1 MLLRPT
7 DEGLLAIGQA
17 SHAWISG
24 QLARVWGNA
33 EFGAVVP
40 REEVCLAAEQHDVGM
55 AEWDLRPALDDETG
69 RPRDFMHLPVSTH
82 LGLWRAAPH
91 KLLTQSTYAALLC
104 SMHGTALQRFR
115 DLDALPPADADD
127 VRAFLG
133 EQRDLQERLQAALGR
148 DEEEIDRNQ
157 RLIWA
162 WDALSLALCLDWAP
176 YTQRDVPT
184 AGGGATE
191 LRLTDDDLGGGCA
204 LDPWPFVTDT
214 VTVHAEG
221 RLLDAHE
228 YPDEAALH
236 AALEAAPVRR
246 LTFSLRP
253 RR

>member
-33 EFGAVVP
+33 AFGAVVP

-55 AEWDLRPALDDETG
+55 AEWDLRPDLDDETG
-69 RPRDFMHLPVSTH
+69 HPRDFMHLPVATH
-82 LGLWRAAPH
+82 LALWRAAPH
-91 KLLTQSTYAALLC
+91 KLLSQSTYAALLC

-115 DLDALPPADADD
+115 DLDALPARDADD
-127 VRAFLG
+127 IRAFLA
-133 EQRDLQERLQAALGR
+133 EQREFQDRLRAALGR
-148 DEEEIDRNQ
+148 DEDEVDRNQ
-157 RLIWA
+157 RLMWT

-176 YTQRDVPT
+176 YVQRDVPT
-184 AGGGATE
+184 AQGGATE
-191 LRLTDDDLGGGCA
+191 LRLVADDIDGGHS
-204 LDPWPFVTDT
+204 LHPWPFVTDS

-221 RLLDAHE
+221 RLIA
-228 YPDEAALH
+228 DERYDDTDVVH

-246 LTFSLRP
+246 LTFALRP

>member
-24 QLARVWGNA
+24 QLARVWGTA
-33 EFGAVVP
+33 VFGAIVP

-55 AEWDLRPALDDETG
+55 AEWDLRPALDDQSG
-69 RPRDFMHLPVSTH
+69 HPRDFLHLPVATH
-82 LGLWRAAPH
+82 LALWRAAPG

-115 DLDALPPADADD
+115 NFETLPAADAED
-127 VRAFLG
+127 VRAFLI
-133 EQRDLQERLQAALGR
+133 EQRQLQDRLRAALGR
-148 DEEEIDRNQ
+148 DDDEIERNQ
-157 RLIWA
+157 RLVWT

-176 YTQRDVPT
+176 YTQRDVPK
-184 AGGGATE
+184 ASGGVTE
-191 LRLTDDDLGGGCA
+191 LRLVDDDLGGGHS
-204 LDPWPFVTDT
+204 LDPWPFVTDS

-221 RLLDAHE
+221 RLLPTVPFA
-228 YPDEAALH
+228 DEAALH
-236 AALEAAPVRR
+236 AALDAAPIRR
-246 LTFSLRP
+246 LTFALRP

>member
-55 AEWDLRPALDDETG
+55 AEWDLRPALDEETG
-69 RPRDFMHLPVSTH
+69 RPRDFMHLPVATH

-115 DLDALPPADADD
+115 DLDALPPADGDD
-127 VRAFLG
+127 VRAFLS
-133 EQRDLQERLQAALGR
+133 EQRDLQERLRAALGR
-148 DEEEIDRNQ
+148 DEAEVDRNQ
-157 RLIWA
+157 RLLWA

-204 LDPWPFVTDT
+204 LDPWPFVANT

-221 RLLDAHE
+221 RLLDAHT
-228 YPDEAALH
+228 YADEPSLH